1 MSGEAKVNEGN
12 EAFMDEDY
20 DTALECYTAAL
31 EAEPNNYNALVR
43 RSQTYCKLG
52 KFARAVT
59 DAQKAIEANPENPA
73 AYYHKAMACFENEE
87 FGSARK
93 AAKAGLKRK
102 PKAKMA
108 NELELLLQKC
118 QAEIDE
124 EDEQSDSDSEMDFI
138 PAQKAPVA
146 TTEAAAA
153 AAAAAAAPSKEE
165 PKKEEQP
172 AAAAP
177 AAVPAAA
184 PAATT
189 ATGPAGSPAE
199 GTKVR
204 HDWVQNNDAVTITLY
219 IKDTERKDVSVEI
232 NKKSAGV
239 TVQMEAGRE
248 YSMEWEL
255 YGEVVPEKSTY
266 TVLRTKIEIRLVKAQ
281 TGASWRSLTADASDP
296 ADAAFSRP
304 VPPSEAPTSS
314 KNGPKNWDKIVEDFE
329 AEEPKP
335 EGDAALDALFKQ
347 IFANGTDE
355 QRRAMVKSY
364 TESGGTVLSTNWDDV
379 KNRHVDGSAP
389 KGQVMH
395 KWDELNH

>member
-1 MSGEAKVNEGN
+1 MSSEAKVNEGN

-20 DTALECYTAAL
+20 DGALECYNAAL
-31 EAEPNNYNALVR
+31 EADPNNYNALVR

-59 DAQKAIEANPENPA
+59 DAQKAIETNPDNPA

-87 FGSARK
+87 FGGARK
-93 AAKAGLKRK
+93 AAQAGLKRN

-108 NELELLLQKC
+108 NELKLLLQKC
-118 QAEIDE
+118 QAEFDE
-124 EDEQSDSDSEMDFI
+124 EDEQSDSDSDMDV
-138 PAQKAPVA
+138 P
-146 TTEAAAA
+146 
-153 AAAAAAAPSKEE
+153 AAAPPKEE
-165 PKKEEQP
+165 PKKEESAAPAAAP

-177 AAVPAAA
+177 A
-184 PAATT
+184 
-189 ATGPAGSPAE
+189 GPSGSPAE

-219 IKDTERKDVSVEI
+219 IKDTERKDVAVELG
-232 NKKSAGV
+232 KKSASV
-239 TVQMEAGRE
+239 TVQMLAGRE

-255 YGEVVPEKSTY
+255 FDEIVPEKSTH
-266 TVLRTKIEIRLVKAQ
+266 TVLRTKIEMRLVKAHP
-281 TGASWRSLTADASDP
+281 GVAWRSLTADASDP

-304 VPPSEAPTSS
+304 TPPSAAPTSS

-395 KWDELNH
+395 KWDELTH

>member
-1 MSGEAKVNEGN
+1 MSTESKVNEGN

-20 DTALECYTAAL
+20 DGALECYNAAL
-31 EAEPNNYNALVR
+31 EADPKNYNALVR
-43 RSQTYCKLG
+43 RSQTFCKLG

-59 DAQKAIEANPENPA
+59 DAQKAIEISPENPA

-93 AAKAGLKRK
+93 AAKDGLKRK

-124 EDEQSDSDSEMDFI
+124 EDEQSDSDSDMDVV
-138 PAQKAPVA
+138 PPQKAPVV
-146 TTEAAAA
+146 AAAAAAVPQKEEPKKEEPAPAAAAAAPA
-153 AAAAAAAPSKEE
+153 AAAAAAAP
-165 PKKEEQP
+165 
-172 AAAAP
+172 
-177 AAVPAAA
+177 
-184 PAATT
+184 AAT
-189 ATGPAGSPAE
+189 TGPAGSPAE

-219 IKDTERKDVSVEI
+219 IKDTERKDVAVEME
-232 NKKSAGV
+232 KKSASV
-239 TVQMEAGRE
+239 TVQMLAGRE
-248 YSMEWEL
+248 YSMEWDLFDEI
-255 YGEVVPEKSTY
+255 VPEKSTH
-266 TVLRTKIEIRLVKAQ
+266 TVLRTKIEMRLVKAHP
-281 TGASWRSLTADASDP
+281 GVAWRSLTADASDP

-304 VPPSEAPTSS
+304 TPPSAAPTSS
-314 KNGPKNWDKIVEDFE
+314 KNGPKNWDKIVSDFE

-395 KWDELNH
+395 KWDELTH